1 MKRVNSGAVRAYDA
15 SADVAMS
22 PLLQDVARPFAQ
34 PRPCGRDVGY
44 DGEFLRLKEEIDRLN
59 AVDLR
64 VDQQQA
70 TALTQQL
77 KDAHGQQRRPNGNG
91 SSAKASGFDAELV
104 VSLAHAILRDHS
116 KDLRVAAYL
125 ALGLARRDGLHGVAE
140 GSRAIEI
147 VVRLFWDGA
156 FPPAARMAGRLN
168 AIDTGIGWL
177 SDSLERA
184 KPVAAD
190 RESLETALRAVTSL
204 RELSAGWD
212 NERVTTRLVRFA
224 GDLGDAVAKLPAEAP
239 PAATPRRLPPRAAPT
254 PAVER
259 PSQSQDDSVV
269 EQTVATPIVEEAP
282 PQPPSQALDPVI
294 ERAMRL
300 LKEDPRRSSAY
311 RLVRVYRWEPLVQLP
326 PSTKKQTRIEPPPAR
341 RREYL
346 ARLYAEQN
354 WGELILQAEES
365 FVQHPFHFW
374 LDLQRF
380 TLDALG
386 ALGPEYVAAREG
398 VLSEVKAL
406 ATRLPG
412 LAGLS
417 FADGT
422 RFASP
427 ESARWLE
434 GLVAPTPSVSDRR
447 TDPGEADRFADA
459 KKRFIDGDLNGALA
473 LLEAGAVHERSDR
486 QRFQRRA
493 CMASLC
499 LESGQLAVA
508 RALLE
513 ELAEVVEANGLATWE
528 PELALSVWSQQY
540 ACYAGLAT
548 RLPRGAEAEQLGR
561 EMESVFGR
569 ICRVDTMRALATAQ
583 EGRRPPP

>member
-1 MKRVNSGAVRAYDA
+1 MKRVTGGAVRAYDA
-15 SADVAMS
+15 STESGVPS
-22 PLLQDVARPFAQ
+22 LLQDVARPFAE
-34 PRPCGRDVGY
+34 PTPCGRDVAY
-44 DGEFLRLKEEIDRLN
+44 DAEFLRLKEEIDRLN

-70 TALTQQL
+70 TALTQAL
-77 KDAHGQQRRPNGNG
+77 KEAHGQQRRPNGNG
-91 SSAKASGFDAELV
+91 SSAQASSFDAELV

-125 ALGLARRDGLHGVAE
+125 ALGLARRDGVRGIAE
-140 GSRAIEI
+140 GSGAIEI
-147 VVRLFWDGA
+147 VVRQFWDGA

-168 AIDTGIGWL
+168 AIDAGIGWL
-177 SDSLERA
+177 TDALERA

-190 RESLETALRAVTSL
+190 RESLEAASRAVASL
-204 RELSAGWD
+204 RELSAGWN

-224 GDLGDAVAKLPAEAP
+224 GDLGDAIAKLPAEAAP
-239 PAATPRRLPPRAAPT
+239 TPTPRRASPRPAPT
-254 PAVER
+254 PTVEA
-259 PSQSQDDSVV
+259 PSQPQANGVIERVV
-269 EQTVATPIVEEAP
+269 ETPIVEEAL

-294 ERAMRL
+294 ERALRL
-300 LKEDPRRSSAY
+300 LKEDPKRSSAY

-346 ARLYAEQN
+346 ARLYGEQN
-354 WGELILQAEES
+354 WSELLLQAEES
-365 FVQHPFHFW
+365 FGQNPFHFW

-386 ALGPEYVAAREG
+386 ALGPEYAAAREG
-398 VLSEVKAL
+398 VLAEVKVL

-427 ESARWLE
+427 ESVRWLE
-434 GLVAPTPSVSDRR
+434 GLVAPAPGVSDRP
-447 TDPGEADRFADA
+447 TDSGEADRFADA

-473 LLEAGAVHERSDR
+473 LLEAGAVHETSDR

-493 CMASLC
+493 VMASLC
-499 LESGQLAVA
+499 LESGQFAVA

-513 ELAEVVEANGLATWE
+513 ELAEVVEANGLAKWE
-528 PELALSVWSQQY
+528 PELAMSVWTRQY

-561 EMESVFGR
+561 EMESVFGQ

>member
-1 MKRVNSGAVRAYDA
+1 MKRVNGSTVRTYNG
-15 SADVAMS
+15 SAEVGTS
-22 PLLQDVARPFAQ
+22 PLLQDVARPFAE
-34 PRPCGRDVGY
+34 PTPCGRDVAY

-64 VDQQQA
+64 VDQQEA
-70 TALTQQL
+70 AALTRQL
-77 KDAHGQQRRPNGNG
+77 KDAHGQQRRPNANG
-91 SSAKASGFDAELV
+91 SSAQASRFDAELV
-104 VSLAHAILRDHS
+104 VSLAHGILRDHS

-125 ALGLARRDGLHGVAE
+125 ALGLARRDGLRGVAE
-140 GSRAIEI
+140 GSHAIEI

-156 FPPAARMAGRLN
+156 FPPARRMAGRLN
-168 AIDTGIGWL
+168 AIDAGIGWL

-184 KPVAAD
+184 KPVVAD
-190 RESLETALRAVTSL
+190 RESLESASRAVTSL

-212 NERVTTRLVRFA
+212 NERVTQRLARFT
-224 GDLGDAVAKLPAEAP
+224 GDLRDALAKLPAESAP
-239 PAATPRRLPPRAAPT
+239 APATRRSSPRQAPT
-254 PAVER
+254 PTVEP
-259 PSQSQDDSVV
+259 PSETPDTIVI
-269 EQTVATPIVEEAP
+269 EQTVATPIVQEAP
-282 PQPPSQALDPVI
+282 PQPSSQARDPVV

-300 LKEDPRRSSAY
+300 LKEDPKRASAY
-311 RLVRVYRWEPLVQLP
+311 RLIRVYRWEPLVQLP
-326 PSTKKQTRIEPPPAR
+326 PSTKTQTRIEPPPAR

-365 FVQHPFHFW
+365 FGQHPFHFW

-380 TLDALG
+380 TLDALA
-386 ALGPEYVAAREG
+386 ALGPGYASARES
-398 VLSEVKAL
+398 VLAEVKVL

-427 ESARWLE
+427 ETVRWLE
-434 GLVAPTPSVSDRR
+434 ALAAPPVGVSDRSA
-447 TDPGEADRFADA
+447 DPGETDRFADA

-473 LLEAGAVHERSDR
+473 LLQADAVYEKSDR

-499 LESGQLAVA
+499 LESGQFAVA

-513 ELAEVVEANGLATWE
+513 ELAEAVEVHGLAKWE
-528 PELALSVWSQQY
+528 PELAMSVWTRQY